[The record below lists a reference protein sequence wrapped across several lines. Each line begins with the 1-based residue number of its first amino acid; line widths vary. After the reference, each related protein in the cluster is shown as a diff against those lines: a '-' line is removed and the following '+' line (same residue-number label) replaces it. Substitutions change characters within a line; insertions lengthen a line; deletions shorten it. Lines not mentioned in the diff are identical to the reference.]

1 MCARLHQ
8 LSKVSLEE
16 RGSGQPQGRRTL
28 YLGIASEKIGMD
40 PVNREETTEKI
51 QLDVEHISQQLV
63 LHRA

>member
-1 MCARLHQ
+1 
-8 LSKVSLEE
+8 
-16 RGSGQPQGRRTL
+16 
-28 YLGIASEKIGMD
+28 MD